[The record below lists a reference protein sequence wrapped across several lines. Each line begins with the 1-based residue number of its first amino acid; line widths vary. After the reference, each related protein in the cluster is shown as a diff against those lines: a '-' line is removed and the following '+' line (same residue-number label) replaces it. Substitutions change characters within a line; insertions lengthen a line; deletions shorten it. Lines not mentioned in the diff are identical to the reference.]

1 MPSFSGY
8 PSLHHHALFQAQ
20 QKQGL
25 KMLKSKTLWSG
36 VTGIIGSLAGYMTG
50 ELEMGAAI
58 NIAITSLLAIF
69 VRHGVKTEAEK

>member
-1 MPSFSGY
+1 
-8 PSLHHHALFQAQ
+8 
-20 QKQGL
+20 
-25 KMLKSKTLWSG
+25 MLKSKTLWSG
-36 VTGIIGSLAGYMTG
+36 VTGLIGSLAGYMTG